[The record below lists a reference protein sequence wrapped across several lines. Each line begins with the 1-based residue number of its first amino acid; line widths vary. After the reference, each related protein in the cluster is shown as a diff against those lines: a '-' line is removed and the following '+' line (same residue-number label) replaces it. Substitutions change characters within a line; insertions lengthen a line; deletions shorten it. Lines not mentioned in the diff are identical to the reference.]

1 MADKN
6 RNAEEIVNGFNTLR
20 NEQRR
25 LAYKISEMEVDLNEH
40 KYDSRPFKPDDFLV
54 QNMRDAGIS

>member
-6 RNAEEIVNGFNTLR
+6 RSAEEIVNAFNALR

-40 KYDSRPFKPDDFLV
+40 KYDSQPFK
-54 QNMRDAGIS
+54 I

>member
-40 KYDSRPFKPDDFLV
+40 KYDSRPFKPDDFLL
-54 QNMRDAGIS
+54 